1 MRRVNPAF
9 YIAIPMLALL
19 VGIVG
24 FFLGPVVVG
33 HFRNQRIM
41 ANGTPATAEVISL
54 SDSGNRVN
62 HQPVAKIRLTV
73 QPPDGPAYEAVS
85 QAVVSGINSPVFQPG
100 HRLSVKVDPD
110 RPSRVGILGPA
121 PPPAAKQGSA
131 P

>member
-19 VGIVG
+19 VGIIG

-41 ANGTPATAEVISL
+41 ANGTPALAEVIDL
-54 SDSGNRVN
+54 SDSGNRIN
-62 HQPVAKIRLTV
+62 HQPVANIRLTV
-73 QPPDGPAYEAVS
+73 QPPDGPPYQAVA
-85 QAVVSGINSPVFQPG
+85 QAVVSGINSPIFQPG
-100 HRLSVKVDPD
+100 RRLSVKVDPD
-110 RPSRVGILGPA
+110 RPDRVVILGPA
-121 PPPAAKQGSA
+121 PPPAVKQGSA